1 MKTIIILIIVALL
14 AFVFALVLIV
24 KGLSVIN
31 DNLEYVLRALYYL
44 IKDK

>member
-1 MKTIIILIIVALL
+1 MKTIIILIIIALVVF
-14 AFVFALVLIV
+14 AFALVLIV